1 MDMGEIMDKSQYK
14 EQLGKLLTENSQLKE
29 KIKELETELYFK
41 YRNEKVTEHSEKNVN
56 NSVDNIVSTDV
67 ELNEDVMEDFYRYHE
82 KIEIPICFYEDDN
95 GERVYDY
102 EAMAEEF
109 EKALSK
115 VTKATVMCS
124 VSEDIV
130 YD

>member
-1 MDMGEIMDKSQYK
+1 MDMGEKMSKYEEYFKLK
-14 EQLGKLLTENSQLKE
+14 EENSQLKE

-41 YRNEKVTEHSEKNVN
+41 YRNEKVTEHSNKNVDK
-56 NSVDNIVSTDV
+56 SVDNIVSTDV
-67 ELNEDVMEDFYRYHE
+67 ELNEDVMEDFYKYHE
-82 KIEIPICFYEDDN
+82 KMMIPICFYKDEN
-95 GERVYDY
+95 GEKVYDY

-124 VSEDIV
+124 ISEDII
-130 YD
+130 YEK

>member
-1 MDMGEIMDKSQYK
+1 MDMGEKMSKYEEYFKLK
-14 EQLGKLLTENSQLKE
+14 EENSQLKE

-41 YRNEKVTEHSEKNVN
+41 YRNEKVTEHSNKNVDN
-56 NSVDNIVSTDV
+56 VVDN
-67 ELNEDVMEDFYRYHE
+67 FYKNHQ
-82 KIEIPICFYEDDN
+82 KIEIPICFYKDDN
-95 GERVYDY
+95 GEKVYDY
-102 EAMAEEF
+102 EVMAEEF
-109 EKALSK
+109 ENRLSK

>member
-1 MDMGEIMDKSQYK
+1 M
-14 EQLGKLLTENSQLKE
+14 NN
-29 KIKELETELYFK
+29 KITKK
-41 YRNEKVTEHSEKNVN
+41 
-56 NSVDNIVSTDV
+56 DNDFVVSTDV

-82 KIEIPICFYEDDN
+82 KIEIPICFYKDDN
-95 GERVYDY
+95 KEKVYDY

-109 EKALSK
+109 ENRLSK

-124 VSEDIV
+124 VSEDII